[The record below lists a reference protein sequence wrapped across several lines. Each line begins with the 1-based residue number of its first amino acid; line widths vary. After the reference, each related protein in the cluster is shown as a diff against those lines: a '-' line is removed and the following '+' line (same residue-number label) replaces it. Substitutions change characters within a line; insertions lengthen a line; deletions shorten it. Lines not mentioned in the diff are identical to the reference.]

1 MRTLTEHPLDEA
13 TAKTVAEFL
22 ARVRR
27 VFDVQQAILFGSRAK
42 GTFTNDSDAD
52 VAVLLAGNSSQKS
65 KFMATKLAMADVA
78 FDVLLDTGIRIE
90 PLPLWEDEWA
100 QPAQYRNP
108 LLLRNI
114 ERDGV
119 LLKWMHH
126 AFCRPKGSS

>member
-1 MRTLTEHPLDEA
+1 MHTLTEHPLDDA
-13 TAKTVAEFL
+13 TVKTVAEFL
-22 ARVRR
+22 ARVSR

-52 VAVLLAGNSSQKS
+52 VAVLLAGNSNQKN

-90 PLPLWEDEWA
+90 PLPVWEDEWA
-100 QPAQYRNP
+100 QPDSYRNP

-119 LLKWMHH
+119 LLK
-126 AFCRPKGSS
+126 

>member
-1 MRTLTEHPLDEA
+1 MVLEISLTIPTMQTLSEHPLDAA

-22 ARVRR
+22 ARVSR

-52 VAVLLAGNSSQKS
+52 VVVLLAGNSSQKG

-90 PLPLWEDEWA
+90 PLPVWEDEWA
-100 QPAQYRNP
+100 QPDNYRNP

-119 LLKWMHH
+119 LLK
-126 AFCRPKGSS
+126 

>member
-1 MRTLTEHPLDEA
+1 VQTLTEHPLDDA
-13 TAKTVAEFL
+13 TAKTAAAFL
-22 ARVRR
+22 ARVSR

-52 VAVLLAGNSSQKS
+52 VAVLLAGNYGQNG
-65 KFMATKLAMADVA
+65 KFMDIKLAMADLA

-90 PLPLWEDEWA
+90 PLPVWEDEWA
-100 QPAQYRNP
+100 QPDSYRNP

-119 LLKWMHH
+119 LLKLAKHTMV
-126 AFCRPKGSS
+126 